1 MKVTVLFFGA
11 TADEAGTGKAEIE
24 LPPDAA
30 AEYAFGKVLD
40 EYPALTASRRRQDL
54 LFSINQEYASG
65 GEKIGEGDELAVFTA
80 VSGG

>member
-11 TADEAGTGKAEIE
+11 TADEAGTSKAEIE

-30 AEYAFGKVLD
+30 AEFAFGRILD
-40 EYPALTASRRRQDL
+40 EFPALTANRRRQDL
-54 LFSINQEYASG
+54 LFAINQEYVSG
-65 GEKIGEGDELAVFTA
+65 GEKIGEGDEMAVFTA